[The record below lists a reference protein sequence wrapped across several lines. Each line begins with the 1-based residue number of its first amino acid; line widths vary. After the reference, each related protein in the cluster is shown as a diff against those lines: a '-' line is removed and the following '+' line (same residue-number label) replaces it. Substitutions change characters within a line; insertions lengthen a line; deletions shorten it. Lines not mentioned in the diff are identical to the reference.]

1 MMNLVPII
9 ILPLIPNNSC
19 GSAPKE
25 TEIKNGW
32 IQLEYKMSQIANVRM
47 KIWVDLHRLFLINIT
62 KITHRFA
69 STEIVTEIVLG
80 ISHSS
85 KKKIIIHQRKCF
97 FFCNFWSHWLFLHE
111 CSTPTFSRQS
121 QYHFLQYS
129 FSILWSKQFINM
141 KYLRKRTWYLSFSIS
156 FHKYYTFIFS

>member
-97 FFCNFWSHWLFLHE
+97 FFVIFEVIDFFYMNVQLLLLVGNHNIIFCNIV
-111 CSTPTFSRQS
+111 S
-121 QYHFLQYS
+121 QFYDPS
-129 FSILWSKQFINM
+129 NS
-141 KYLRKRTWYLSFSIS
+141 
-156 FHKYYTFIFS
+156 